1 MKFRSGG
8 ETLKIV
14 VMSDSHGC
22 NEELEYVINKEKNTD
37 LWLHC
42 GDICVP
48 SHIYN
53 KVVVVRGNNDLYNYP
68 IERIINVPGHRILM
82 LHSHTLPFM
91 AREEALL
98 QRAEENKCDIVLF
111 GHTHIPYLKKV
122 NGVTLLNPGSLYH
135 NRDGSDISYAV
146 LRVDEAFLDAKIK
159 YIEEEVSQPDPL
171 DWIRK
176 HTNR

>member
-68 IERIINVPGHRILM
+68 IERIINVPGHRI
-82 LHSHTLPFM
+82 
-91 AREEALL
+91 
-98 QRAEENKCDIVLF
+98 
-111 GHTHIPYLKKV
+111 
-122 NGVTLLNPGSLYH
+122 
-135 NRDGSDISYAV
+135 
-146 LRVDEAFLDAKIK
+146 
-159 YIEEEVSQPDPL
+159 
-171 DWIRK
+171 
-176 HTNR
+176 